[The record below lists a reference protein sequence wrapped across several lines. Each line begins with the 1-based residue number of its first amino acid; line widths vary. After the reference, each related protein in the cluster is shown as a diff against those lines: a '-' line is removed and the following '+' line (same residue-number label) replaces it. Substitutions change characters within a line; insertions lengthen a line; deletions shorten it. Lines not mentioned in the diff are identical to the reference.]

1 MVSPLLWSMPPATNG
16 SGEDVVVGSTAGGE
30 RCVLL
35 QGGKFHWRTDAPA
48 RLMGHGRGA
57 SVMDAPSPW
66 IGEGLARKPFAGL
79 LLHRGKSPY

>member
-1 MVSPLLWSMPPATNG
+1 MPPSANG
-16 SGEDVVVGSTAGGE
+16 GGEEVDSGSTVAGECGA
-30 RCVLL
+30 VLR
-35 QGGKFHWRTDAPA
+35 GSKFHGRTAAPA